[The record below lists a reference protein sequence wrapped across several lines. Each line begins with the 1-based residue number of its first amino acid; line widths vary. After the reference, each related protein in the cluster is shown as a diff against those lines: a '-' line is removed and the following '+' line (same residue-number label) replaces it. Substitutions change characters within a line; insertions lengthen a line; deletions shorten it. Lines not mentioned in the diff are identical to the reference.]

1 MDLNP
6 CHQQSNSRNYNFN
19 LLLKHLIFFC
29 NLFIFKILGLAPFG
43 INISKIFKNDNHKN
57 NQAYPYTFSKYGF
70 LYNIFLIFLLCAYI
84 IITYIF
90 NVLVP
95 ASNSNLIKIVLTSVR
110 LFGIIGA
117 IVTWFVYIYHQ
128 KTIVNIANELYDV
141 DNYLKI
147 CKYYSLERDY
157 HTYYIFIGNIL
168 IYGGVF
174 LLNLTLYFTL
184 KMPLWMLPCT
194 ISSWVFTQYAMVLNF
209 ITQRFKSINKTI
221 LKIGKMDTE
230 SEPDTVLSKKI
241 TLSELIVN
249 DIQIINYSDMKLCNI
264 CSETSDFYS
273 LPALIAIIYFMAIAM
288 FNLYYL
294 FMAIVTNNFEEYTV
308 LDAIESTATF
318 LMTFNNFVA
327 LNTNVIR
334 IKREVILLMF

>member
-1 MDLNP
+1 
-6 CHQQSNSRNYNFN
+6 
-19 LLLKHLIFFC
+19 
-29 NLFIFKILGLAPFG
+29 
-43 INISKIFKNDNHKN
+43 
-57 NQAYPYTFSKYGF
+57 
-70 LYNIFLIFLLCAYI
+70 
-84 IITYIF
+84 
-90 NVLVP
+90 
-95 ASNSNLIKIVLTSVR
+95 
-110 LFGIIGA
+110 
-117 IVTWFVYIYHQ
+117 
-128 KTIVNIANELYDV
+128 
-141 DNYLKI
+141 
-147 CKYYSLERDY
+147 
-157 HTYYIFIGNIL
+157 
-168 IYGGVF
+168 
-174 LLNLTLYFTL
+174 
-184 KMPLWMLPCT
+184 MPLWMLPCT

-334 IKREVILLMF
+334 IKREFENTATNIHLLMDRCILNLEVKRVLSGFSWDLLHRNVRFSTYKIIEFDGSLLQSIFGPIVTNLIILIQFRPK